1 MDTDLPILHPVR
13 EVPVTGRGQVEV
25 RELRW
30 KPALAYVQ
38 KLSGALGEF
47 IEGGR
52 LVVTPEKVT
61 GVLVK
66 SADLAGELITRS
78 TNLSPTEVDD
88 LYPSEALALLQAA
101 IEVNLHEDLLGKA
114 RGVGQALQGAL
125 GVAVAPAAGAG

>member
-1 MDTDLPILHPVR
+1 MENDLNILHPVR

-25 RELRW
+25 REMRW

-38 KLSGALGEF
+38 KLSGVLGEF

-52 LVVTPEKVT
+52 LVVTPEKLT

-66 SADLAGELITRS
+66 SADLAGELIVRS
-78 TNLSPTEVDD
+78 TNLSPTDVDD

-114 RGVGQALQGAL
+114 RGVGRALQGAL